1 MDKFLGMGLKRFIA
15 LGLAIILLI
24 VMLKVV
30 LTKYYIPGLS
40 DVVQAV

>member
-1 MDKFLGMGLKRFIA
+1 MDKFLGMGLKRFLA
-15 LGLAIILLI
+15 LGIAIILLI

-30 LTKYYIPGLS
+30 LTKYHIPGVS